1 MTPTTLRSLCS
12 RLLRDERGSISIE
25 FMLVAPL
32 LLFLTTGGIAFWDAF
47 HSSGQTSKIA
57 YTVSD
62 IMSRHDFVDDTDM
75 AYIFGLENKMMAGD
89 LDRRTLRITSVCFE
103 DDKYQVLW
111 SYTAGSDDL
120 VKPEPM
126 KDEQIPL
133 DILPA
138 MAPQDSVIITEISA
152 RWQPQFLNVG
162 LTSRT
167 WRSVLVNRPRF
178 VKIIPHT
185 ALNPAKICPEDE
197 DD

>member
-1 MTPTTLRSLCS
+1 MMTTTTPRTLCS
-12 RLLRDERGSISIE
+12 KLLRDERGSISIE
-25 FMLVAPL
+25 FMIIAPL

-57 YTVSD
+57 YTLSD

-75 AYIFGLENKMMAGD
+75 AYLFNLENKMMAGD
-89 LDRRTLRITSVCFE
+89 LDHRTLRITSVCFE
-103 DDKYQVLW
+103 DDTYHVLW
-111 SYTAGSDDL
+111 SYTAGGDG
-120 VKPEPM
+120 VAMPEPM
-126 KDEQIPL
+126 EDDRIPL

-162 LTSRT
+162 LTART

-185 ALNPAKICPEDE
+185 GLNPAKICPKAS
-197 DD
+197 